1 MNFKLQLGQNQ
12 DIASPCSLNIIP
24 KHLGH
29 DPTSLINFPNA
40 IPIQAFQKYKKQY
53 NEVNGKSKRM
63 LSASTLFRL
72 ISLLPIILTVPRHI
86 IHDCMILKEFQIISL
101 HLSRKSSYFQINVN
115 TIHVVNIYNF

>member
-1 MNFKLQLGQNQ
+1 MVYSVLNFKLQLGQNQ

-29 DPTSLINFPNA
+29 EPTSLINFLNA
-40 IPIQAFQKYKKQY
+40 IPIQVFQKYKKQY

-72 ISLLPIILTVPRHI
+72 ISLLSIILTVPRRELYDWI
-86 IHDCMILKEFQIISL
+86 ILKEF
-101 HLSRKSSYFQINVN
+101 
-115 TIHVVNIYNF
+115 